1 MGILAFVL
9 GVTQIGREREVLEN
23 CLKIKG
29 VIEGYLVFGE
39 FDILLKIETQDIKE
53 LTKRVEEIR
62 KIDGL
67 LRTTTLITMQ

>member
-1 MGILAFVL
+1 MGLSAFVL
-9 GVTQIGREREVLEN
+9 GVTQIGKEREVLEK

-39 FDILLKIETQDIKE
+39 FDILLKLETQDIKE
-53 LTKRVEEIR
+53 LTKRIEEIR
-62 KIDGL
+62 KVDGL